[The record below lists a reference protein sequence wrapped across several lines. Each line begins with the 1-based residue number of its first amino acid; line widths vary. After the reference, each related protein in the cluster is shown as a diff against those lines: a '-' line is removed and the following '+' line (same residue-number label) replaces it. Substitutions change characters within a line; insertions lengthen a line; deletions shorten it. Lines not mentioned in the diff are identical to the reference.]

1 MRIFGFAGRWLAGA
15 LLAISLSGLCMG
27 AAARE
32 QRVPLKN
39 GTLHIADLSAAV
51 CHEMDLPGF
60 SLASGDVAM
69 NSPQGAQLIDAVNL
83 TLGQAGHL
91 SVDGNALLLRVDPD
105 KLASRCDELA
115 RATRVLAAAASPDA
129 TLRQAKRWG
138 LFVPTSIDPNRPLII
153 LIHGIDSDRGMLVP
167 LADLLTHEGNQVGFF
182 SYAGDQ
188 PIDDSAASL
197 AQKLADLRALYPT
210 LRVQIVAH
218 SMGGL
223 VARDYIEGPAYV
235 GGIDRLIMVGTPNA
249 GSSWSKLRFILSIQQ
264 HYNLWRNDPDWS
276 PSWYVTEG
284 VGEAGRELAP
294 GSPFLKK
301 MASLPRRPGVSYTA
315 IAGTQHPASRI
326 SSECCEGMAGW
337 FSGRVGNWWGF
348 RQCKNGLK
356 SAAYYYRHDTG
367 ESDGPVTVAS
377 AKLAGVDD
385 LVLLPADH
393 IALFLPIDGHPP
405 VAWEAIRARAGK

>member
-1 MRIFGFAGRWLAGA
+1 MPKIGLVWRRLSGVLLGLVLAGA
-15 LLAISLSGLCMG
+15 CV
-27 AAARE
+27 AAAPRE
-32 QRVPLKN
+32 QRVPLKQ
-39 GTLHIADLSAAV
+39 GTLHVADLSAAV
-51 CHEMDLPGF
+51 CHEMDLPGL
-60 SLASGDVAM
+60 SLASGDVVI

-105 KLASRCDELA
+105 KLATRCDELA
-115 RATRVLAAAASPDA
+115 RAARVLAAAASPDA

-138 LFVPTSIDPNRPLII
+138 LFVPPSINPDRPLII

-167 LADLLTHEGNQVGFF
+167 LADLLTHEGDQVGYF

-188 PIDDSAASL
+188 PIDDSAANL
-197 AQKLADLRALYPT
+197 AQRLTELRALYPT
-210 LRVQIVAH
+210 LRVQIIAH

-223 VARDYIEGPAYV
+223 VARDYLEGASYV
-235 GGIDRLIMVGTPNA
+235 GGVDRLIMVGTPNA

-294 GSPFLKK
+294 ESPFLKK
-301 MASLPRRPGVSYTA
+301 MAALPRRAGVRYTV
-315 IAGTQHPASRI
+315 IAGTQHPASRM
-326 SSECCEGMAGW
+326 SAECFDGMAGW
-337 FSGRVGNWWGF
+337 FDGRVGGWWGF

-356 SAAYYYRHDTG
+356 NAADHYRHDTG

-377 AKLAGVDD
+377 AKLAGVNDV
-385 LVLLPADH
+385 VLLPADH

-405 VAWEAIRARAGK
+405 VAWEAIKARVGK